1 MFRACSAAGRGRAG
15 VALDGSAAARMLQPG
30 NLNAAVHVEPTAGRC
45 APRRVSLTSFP
56 ARIIIATIIMAA
68 SLDELKIDR
77 SRDGRSWVARIVWL
91 LLILLI
97 AGAAGAAGWSW
108 WEQARIP
115 VVRTAAVRQTVAADG
130 QPTVLNASGY
140 VTARLQST
148 VSSKVT
154 GRILAVLVE
163 EGMEVSEGQVLAR
176 LDDTTER
183 SYLALAEA
191 QLRAAR
197 GALAE
202 LEVRRA
208 EARLDLDRQR
218 RLLEQRLIGQA
229 DLDAAQAEADSLRAR
244 IGNQR
249 EQVVVAERE
258 VDVRRTALE
267 DTVIRAP
274 FSGVAISK
282 DAQPGEMIS
291 PVSAGGGFT
300 RTGVCTIVDMSSLE
314 IEVDVN
320 ESYINRVSPA
330 QRVVATLDAYP
341 DWEIP
346 ASVITTIP
354 AADRQ
359 RATVLVRIA
368 FDALGDP
375 RILPDMGVN
384 VAFLEAGPPPE
395 DAVAD
400 AVPRFWIPSAALRTD
415 GGAPVVFVA
424 RGDTV
429 ERRAVTTGLEDGGDV
444 EVLAGVTTGE
454 RVVVDGPPDLADGD
468 RVAAG

>member
-1 MFRACSAAGRGRAG
+1 
-15 VALDGSAAARMLQPG
+15 
-30 NLNAAVHVEPTAGRC
+30 
-45 APRRVSLTSFP
+45 
-56 ARIIIATIIMAA
+56 MAA

-77 SRDGRSWVARIVWL
+77 SRDGRSWVGR
-91 LLILLI
+91 I
-97 AGAAGAAGWSW
+97 AGLLVILVIAGGGGLAGWRW
-108 WEQARIP
+108 WEEARIP

-148 VSSKVT
+148 VSSKIT
-154 GRILAVLVE
+154 GRILEVLVE
-163 EGMEVSEGQVLAR
+163 EGMAVSEGQVLAR

-191 QLRAAR
+191 QLGAAR

-202 LEVRRA
+202 LEVRQV

-229 DLDAAQAEADSLRAR
+229 DLDTAQAEADFLQAR
-244 IGNQR
+244 IANQR
-249 EQVVVAERE
+249 EQVNVADRE
-258 VDVRRTALE
+258 LDVRRTALD

-384 VAFLEAGPPPE
+384 VAFLESGPPPE
-395 DAVAD
+395 ESVVDAA
-400 AVPRFWIPSAALRTD
+400 PRLWIPSEALRSD
-415 GGAPVVFVA
+415 GGAQVVFVA

-444 EVLAGVTTGE
+444 EVLAGVAAGE
-454 RVVVDGPPDLADGD
+454 QVVVEGPPELADGD
-468 RVAAG
+468 RVTAG

>member
-1 MFRACSAAGRGRAG
+1 
-15 VALDGSAAARMLQPG
+15 
-30 NLNAAVHVEPTAGRC
+30 
-45 APRRVSLTSFP
+45 
-56 ARIIIATIIMAA
+56 MAA

-77 SRDGRSWVARIVWL
+77 SRVGRSWVARIAGL
-91 LLILLI
+91 LVILAI
-97 AGAAGAAGWSW
+97 AGGGGLAGWRW
-108 WEQARIP
+108 WEEARIP

-148 VSSKVT
+148 VSSKIT
-154 GRILAVLVE
+154 GRILEVLVE
-163 EGMEVSEGQVLAR
+163 EGMAVSEGQVLAR

-191 QLRAAR
+191 QLGAAR

-202 LEVRRA
+202 LEVRQV

-229 DLDAAQAEADSLRAR
+229 DLDTAQAEADFLQAR
-244 IGNQR
+244 IANQR
-249 EQVVVAERE
+249 EQVNVADRE
-258 VDVRRTALE
+258 LDVRRTALD

-384 VAFLEAGPPPE
+384 VAFLESGPPPE
-395 DAVAD
+395 ESVVDAA
-400 AVPRFWIPSAALRTD
+400 PRLWIPSEALRSD
-415 GGAPVVFVA
+415 GGAQVVFVA

-444 EVLAGVTTGE
+444 EVLAGVAAGE
-454 RVVVDGPPDLADGD
+454 QVVVEGPPELADGD
-468 RVAAG
+468 RVTAG